1 MKRKKHLLKI
11 AIARKKNKEKN
22 KNKKDKNKNVSIY
35 SYKCGQKNIRL
46 TVERVEVV
54 KKSELLDSAFY
65 YSCVFC
71 NKDFDSQIQTCPGCN
86 RPLVK
91 VNLKKCPQCG
101 AKNNAFKQTCWVC
114 NTPFP
119 KLELETEKETQLLLT
134 LNVGGTFYRNTDKIL
149 GLGVKKL
156 FEDLISTNFAREPLE
171 AWLKIHDAEVEHKK
185 ESLRLEC
192 RNLSQEYKRK
202 SFFYIV
208 IVILIIGISLLIA
221 KGFWTG

>member
-101 AKNNAFKQTCWVC
+101 GKNNPERTLYSIA
-114 NTPFP
+114 
-119 KLELETEKETQLLLT
+119 ETAICKCIICSKASH
-134 LNVGGTFYRNTDKIL
+134 FAKI
-149 GLGVKKL
+149 
-156 FEDLISTNFAREPLE
+156 ISPT
-171 AWLKIHDAEVEHKK
+171 H
-185 ESLRLEC
+185 
-192 RNLSQEYKRK
+192 
-202 SFFYIV
+202 FF
-208 IVILIIGISLLIA
+208 
-221 KGFWTG
+221 